1 MKCDKKR
8 KFFRHPDKN
17 QEKEIYE
24 DQEKIESQ
32 KYYLKNP
39 RKQQNIAI

>member
-8 KFFRHPDKN
+8 KFFQHHDKS
-17 QEKEIYE
+17 QEREIYE

-32 KYYLKNP
+32 KHYLKNQ
-39 RKQQNIAI
+39 RKRQNIAI